1 MYSKYMLKTK
11 ISWSFKA
18 DKEFSITKP
27 GHVLVYSLNVDSR
40 M

>member
-18 DKEFSITKP
+18 DKEYQLQSAD
-27 GHVLVYSLNVDSR
+27 HVLVYSLNVDSK